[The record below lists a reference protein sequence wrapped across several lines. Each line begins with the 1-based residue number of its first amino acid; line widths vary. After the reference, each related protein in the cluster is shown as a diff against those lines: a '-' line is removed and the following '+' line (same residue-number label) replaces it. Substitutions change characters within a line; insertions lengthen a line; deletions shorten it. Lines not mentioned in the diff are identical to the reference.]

1 MSNIN
6 AAAAFAVSADVSPD
20 YLAKCLS
27 TRLAASVERAGSWFA
42 DDVANS
48 PEALLD
54 VLAGASWEVYPHPAI
69 KSPAVAF
76 KAPIK
81 GRNGMVA
88 LASLPAH
95 ALITLIDPKGGAA
108 FWDQKQKVGA
118 SVVAAD
124 YNVVAPQED
133 FTTLIVG
140 PVRDDAEGR
149 HEVWT
154 FHPGA
159 PLAPSMVDRIAPDGS
174 DRHGQRVTVA
184 EAIALGFD
192 FAKLT

>member
-1 MSNIN
+1 MSKPN
-6 AAAAFAVSADVSPD
+6 AAAAFATSSSVSPD
-20 YLAKCLS
+20 YLAKCLA
-27 TRLAASVERAGSWFA
+27 TRLASSPERAGSWFDA
-42 DDVANS
+42 DVATT
-48 PEALLD
+48 PEALLAA
-54 VLAGASWEVYPHPAI
+54 LTGAAWEAYPHEAI

-76 KAPIK
+76 RAPIK

-88 LASLPAH
+88 LSSLPDH
-95 ALITLIDPKGGAA
+95 AVVTLLDPKGGLAH
-108 FWDQKQKVGA
+108 WDQKQKVAA
-118 SVVAAD
+118 SVVAAE
-124 YNVVAPQED
+124 YGVVAPTEE

-159 PLAPSMVDRIAPDGS
+159 PVAPSMVDRLAEDGS
-174 DRHGQRVTVA
+174 DRHGQNVTVA
-184 EAIALGFD
+184 EARAMGFD